1 MMMGVLLCGAVF
13 ATGSPSVPQFQPASQ
28 SSSVVEEREKAV
40 RESPD
45 DAEARLKLG
54 MAYAEIEEY
63 DLAMAELVE
72 SIRLNP
78 DNAQS
83 LSAYANFQ
91 LGMVLAAVERPA
103 LAANAY
109 REALRLGL
117 TSASLHSALGE
128 ALAAQRKFDEA
139 IEEYRAALVLEP
151 DSFAAHAGLA
161 LSLEASGSSEEAL
174 REYET
179 ALQVAPPADEHV
191 LAAITERLRI
201 LKDRRQL

>member
-1 MMMGVLLCGAVF
+1 MMVGVLLCGAVL
-13 ATGSPSVPQFQPASQ
+13 TIGPLSLSQLQPALQ
-28 SSSVVEEREKAV
+28 SSSVVEDRQNAV
-40 RESPD
+40 HESPD

-78 DNAQS
+78 DNTQN
-83 LSAYANFQ
+83 LNAYANFQ
-91 LGMVLAAVERPA
+91 LGTVLAAVERPA
-103 LAANAY
+103 LAVNAY

-117 TSASLHSALGE
+117 NSPSLHSALGE
-128 ALAAQRKFDEA
+128 ALAAQRQFDEA
-139 IEEYRAALVLEP
+139 IAEYRAALVLDP

-161 LSLEASGSSEEAL
+161 LSLEASGSLEEAL
-174 REYET
+174 TEYET
-179 ALQVAPPADEHV
+179 ALKVAPPADEHV
-191 LAAITERLRI
+191 LAAITHRLRI

>member
-1 MMMGVLLCGAVF
+1 MMVGFLLCGAILT
-13 ATGSPSVPQFQPASQ
+13 TGSLSLPEVQPDVQ
-28 SSSVVEEREKAV
+28 SSSVLEDLQNAV

-54 MAYAEIEEY
+54 IAYAEIEDY

-78 DNAQS
+78 DNARN
-83 LSAYANFQ
+83 LNAYANFRI
-91 LGMVLAAVERPA
+91 GMILAALERPA
-103 LAANAY
+103 LAVNAY
-109 REALRLGL
+109 REAQRLGFK
-117 TSASLHSALGE
+117 SSSVHSALGE

-139 IEEYRAALVLEP
+139 ITEYRAALVLDP
-151 DSFAAHAGLA
+151 DSFPAHAGLA
-161 LSLEASGSSEEAL
+161 LSLEASGSVEEAL

-191 LAAITERLRI
+191 VAAITQRLRI

>member
-1 MMMGVLLCGAVF
+1 MVVGFLLFGAVLT
-13 ATGSPSVPQFQPASQ
+13 TGPLSLPQLQPGLQ
-28 SSSVVEEREKAV
+28 SSEVQDRQKAV

-54 MAYAEIEEY
+54 IAYAEIEEY
-63 DLAMAELVE
+63 DLAMAEFVE

-78 DNAQS
+78 DNAQN
-83 LSAYANFQ
+83 LNAYANFE
-91 LGMVLAAVERPA
+91 LGMVLAALERPA
-103 LAANAY
+103 LAVNAY
-109 REALRLGL
+109 QEALKLGFK
-117 TSASLHSALGE
+117 SPSVHSALGE

-139 IEEYRAALVLEP
+139 IAEYRAALVLAP

-161 LSLEASGSSEEAL
+161 LSLEASGSPEEAL
-174 REYET
+174 AEYEI

-191 LAAITERLRI
+191 LSAITQRLTI

>member
-1 MMMGVLLCGAVF
+1 MMGFLLYGAVL
-13 ATGSPSVPQFQPASQ
+13 ATGPFLLAEAQPVLQSASVIEDPQQ
-28 SSSVVEEREKAV
+28 AV
-40 RESPD
+40 RESPE

-54 MAYAEIEEY
+54 IAYAEIKEY

-78 DNAQS
+78 DNTGN
-83 LSAYANFQ
+83 LNAYANFH
-91 LGMVLAAVERPA
+91 LGMILAELERPA
-103 LAANAY
+103 LAVNAY
-109 REALRLGL
+109 REALRLGFK
-117 TSASLHSALGE
+117 SPSVHSALGE

-139 IEEYRAALVLEP
+139 IAEYRAALALDP

-161 LSLEASGSSEEAL
+161 LSLEASGSPEEAL

-179 ALQVAPPADEHV
+179 ALQVPPPADKHV
-191 LAAITERLRI
+191 LSAITQRLTI